1 MSSFS
6 PRISTRKNSRPF
18 SVPMKGV
25 SSGTPAASRCLGV
38 SEVALTVTTPTRL
51 PGGKVACTQGT
62 CRRELVATGTF
73 TCAASSRWNSDRN
86 PQLVVMAS
94 AP

>member
-1 MSSFS
+1 MSEA
-6 PRISTRKNSRPF
+6 P
-18 SVPMKGV
+18 
-25 SSGTPAASRCLGV
+25 
-38 SEVALTVTTPTRL
+38 LTVTTPTRL
-51 PGGKVACTQGT
+51 PGGSVACTHGT
-62 CRRELVATGTF
+62 CMSAMVATGTL